1 MDIQSKSMMNNL
13 VIGGIDEEQNETPIM
28 VENAVKQF
36 LIDDLEIP
44 TDKVESITF
53 DRLQR
58 TGKKFQNKIRK
69 IVVVFKDAKDK
80 EFVKTHRAKLENTQK
95 FMHDQYPP
103 EIVTQRR
110 NLVPILVKA
119 KKDNKLAYIRYNKL
133 IIDGREY
140 TNGVY
145 GKVPQ

>member
-13 VIGGIDEEQNETPIM
+13 VIGGIEEEQNETPIM
-28 VENAVKQF
+28 VESSVKQF
-36 LIDDLEIP
+36 LCDDVQIT

-58 TGKKFQNKIRK
+58 TGKKFPNKTRK
-69 IVVVFKDAKDK
+69 IVAVFKDSKDK
-80 EFVKTHRAKLENTQK
+80 EFVKTHRLQLENSQK

-103 EIVTQRR
+103 EIVEQRR
-110 NLVPILVKA
+110 KLVPILIKA
-119 KKDNKLAYIRYNKL
+119 KKDNKTAYIRYNKL

-140 TNGVY
+140 TDGVY